1 MLLIQAVLIVF
12 FLYAIFKVVE
22 RFRERALAFW
32 WMFFWAAFWVIA
44 GVVALL
50 PNSASYF
57 ARLVGIGR
65 GADLVVYVALVA
77 IFFSLF
83 RLLVMMEKMKR
94 EITLLTRK
102 EALEKAMKDNR
113 V

>member
-1 MLLIQAVLIVF
+1 MCPSFNLSFSLARLIQVF
-12 FLYAIFKVVE
+12 ILFQINKC
-22 RFRERALAFW
+22 FW

-102 EALEKAMKDNR
+102 EALEEAMKDNR